1 MVQTTIKSERFL
13 KNATHN
19 QKRKTIN
26 PMNNMMKKLW
36 LLAVAVVTV
45 SAASAQGKFMTRTG
59 KVSFY
64 SHTAV
69 EDIKAD
75 NDQASAVLDPAT
87 GSIAFTTLI
96 KSFKFEKALMQEH
109 FNENYMESD
118 KYPKSTFT
126 GKIKD
131 LSAVNFTKDG
141 EYKVEVEGN
150 LTMKDKTNPVTVPGT
165 ITVKEGKVTTKAK
178 FNVKPADYNIDIPA
192 VVKEKIA
199 QEIEVTVDATMAPM
213 R

>member
-1 MVQTTIKSERFL
+1 
-13 KNATHN
+13 
-19 QKRKTIN
+19 
-26 PMNNMMKKLW
+26 MNNMKKLL
-36 LLAVAVVTV
+36 LLAAVVF
-45 SAASAQGKFMTRTG
+45 AANTAFAQGKYMTRTG

-64 SHTAV
+64 SHTPV

-75 NDQASAVLDPAT
+75 NDQVNAVFDASAGAVAYT
-87 GSIAFTTLI
+87 VLI

-118 KYPKSTFT
+118 KYPKATFT
-126 GKIKD
+126 GRIKD
-131 LSAVNFTKDG
+131 MSAVNLTKDG
-141 EYKVEVEGN
+141 EYKVEVEGS

-165 ITVKEGKVTTKAK
+165 LTVKDGNITTKTK
-178 FNVKPADYNIDIPA
+178 FNVKPADYNIEIPA

-213 R
+213 AR